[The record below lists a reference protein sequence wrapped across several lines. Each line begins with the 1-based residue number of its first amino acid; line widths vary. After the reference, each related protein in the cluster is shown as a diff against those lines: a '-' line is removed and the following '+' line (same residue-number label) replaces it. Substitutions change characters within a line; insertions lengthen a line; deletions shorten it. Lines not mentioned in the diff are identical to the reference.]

1 MNSKLSQLEKNIKRS
16 LWRHSHEQISKFHDP
31 SFILKAIRISCI
43 AITIFFCIG
52 ALVGI
57 ASLYGLNTTAKDVN
71 RILICLHICLAWFS
85 FIVVLALIFDF
96 KRYFIKSGWLRIA
109 VNVLVLVCLIAFL
122 IPDSKNH
129 ILEYLQSEDFL
140 TFTLISYSIIFLSAK
155 CLELAD
161 RKKTNPSLLLAS
173 SFLFVILIGSFL
185 FMLPKSTTAPISYTD
200 AFFIATSAVCVTG
213 LSPLDISTM
222 YTPFGWLI
230 LSILIQVGGLGLIAF
245 TSVFSIFYSG
255 SASIYNQLLIRDAI
269 YSKSMDAVLPTVLYM
284 LGFTLVIESLGA
296 FAIYMSVPSELF
308 ASPHDRLIFSIFHSM
323 SAFCNAGFSTI
334 KDGLSNPA
342 LMLGSQ
348 SFYLEISFLMFLGS
362 IGFPILIN
370 YKDKLVGKIKG
381 TIWKDKRFESKV
393 RVDLNTRLVL
403 ISSLV
408 LVALGTIFFFI
419 FEYNGTLKGMDFS
432 TKVIQSLFN
441 AILPRT
447 TGFASVNPAEFAVP
461 TVLMV
466 CLLMWVGG
474 SSQSMAGGVKVNTLA
489 VILLSLKATITGHK
503 EPSAFNRTISA
514 SAVNRAY
521 SVAVI
526 STLLVFFFT
535 FVLLFLEPQMSFKDI
550 IFEVMSALFTVGSSM
565 GITAELSSASKYTLC
580 MAMFLGRVGLLSI
593 LMGFLGAQKEI
604 DSTYPTEN
612 VIIS

>member
-1 MNSKLSQLEKNIKRS
+1 M
-16 LWRHSHEQISKFHDP
+16 
-31 SFILKAIRISCI
+31 
-43 AITIFFCIG
+43 
-52 ALVGI
+52 
-57 ASLYGLNTTAKDVN
+57 
-71 RILICLHICLAWFS
+71 
-85 FIVVLALIFDF
+85 
-96 KRYFIKSGWLRIA
+96 
-109 VNVLVLVCLIAFL
+109 
-122 IPDSKNH
+122 
-129 ILEYLQSEDFL
+129 
-140 TFTLISYSIIFLSAK
+140 
-155 CLELAD
+155 
-161 RKKTNPSLLLAS
+161 
-173 SFLFVILIGSFL
+173 
-185 FMLPKSTTAPISYTD
+185 
-200 AFFIATSAVCVTG
+200 
-213 LSPLDISTM
+213 
-222 YTPFGWLI
+222 
-230 LSILIQVGGLGLIAF
+230 
-245 TSVFSIFYSG
+245 
-255 SASIYNQLLIRDAI
+255 
-269 YSKSMDAVLPTVLYM
+269 
-284 LGFTLVIESLGA
+284 
-296 FAIYMSVPSELF
+296 
-308 ASPHDRLIFSIFHSM
+308 
-323 SAFCNAGFSTI
+323 
-334 KDGLSNPA
+334 
-342 LMLGSQ
+342 
-348 SFYLEISFLMFLGS
+348 
-362 IGFPILIN
+362 
-370 YKDKLVGKIKG
+370 
-381 TIWKDKRFESKV
+381 
-393 RVDLNTRLVL
+393 
-403 ISSLV
+403 V

>member
-1 MNSKLSQLEKNIKRS
+1 
-16 LWRHSHEQISKFHDP
+16 
-31 SFILKAIRISCI
+31 
-43 AITIFFCIG
+43 
-52 ALVGI
+52 
-57 ASLYGLNTTAKDVN
+57 
-71 RILICLHICLAWFS
+71 
-85 FIVVLALIFDF
+85 
-96 KRYFIKSGWLRIA
+96 
-109 VNVLVLVCLIAFL
+109 
-122 IPDSKNH
+122 
-129 ILEYLQSEDFL
+129 
-140 TFTLISYSIIFLSAK
+140 
-155 CLELAD
+155 
-161 RKKTNPSLLLAS
+161 
-173 SFLFVILIGSFL
+173 
-185 FMLPKSTTAPISYTD
+185 MLPKSTTVPISYTD

-222 YTPFGWLI
+222 FTPFGWLI

-296 FAIYMSVPSELF
+296 FAIYMSVPPELF

-334 KDGLSNPA
+334 KDGLSNQA

-403 ISSLV
+403 ITSLV

-612 VIIS
+612 VIIN